1 MIGTRGS
8 VPAPAPGMQSSSL
21 ITMPVSAHSVKPTIF
36 AELIEAATEQHYDA
50 AEQCYELARPDF
62 LAALRAVALDRRG
75 NLSAEPLGY
84 WLRNQQGRV
93 AGEWKLVRGGPEKR
107 RVWSRKGRDGRDGR
121 DVSLHAREKS
131 DGFSNAYGE
140 RGNHPSHPFHL
151 SLDPGDDEGAL

>member
-1 MIGTRGS
+1 
-8 VPAPAPGMQSSSL
+8 
-21 ITMPVSAHSVKPTIF
+21 MPVSAHSVKPTIF